1 MCLFC
6 GLQADAKSK
15 KKFSIVQ
22 SEETKKHIL
31 DKLKD
36 APNNELNERISA
48 RLKDVNSLIKVN
60 ARYHAE
66 CLSEFYR
73 NRQSTVVGRH
83 LDDDISDVSA
93 MVINFILENDHESQ
107 FSLKEILNI
116 DSFEGIPNISAIKRR
131 LINHFKD
138 DVIFFQ
144 RKMIYLFVSAMLKIR
159 LLQMLGTTIDVKMK
173 KKSA

>member
-1 MCLFC
+1 M
-6 GLQADAKSK
+6 
-15 KKFSIVQ
+15 
-22 SEETKKHIL
+22 
-31 DKLKD
+31 
-36 APNNELNERISA
+36 
-48 RLKDVNSLIKVN
+48 N
-60 ARYHAE
+60 AHYHAE

-73 NRQSTVVGRH
+73 NRQSTIVGRP
-83 LDDDISDVSA
+83 LDDDIFSDVST

-138 DVIFFQ
+138 DIIFFQ

-159 LLQMLGTTIDVKMK
+159 LLQMLSTAIDVKMK